1 MSYRRLRIPIAAW
14 VFAAGLWAMLL
25 WVIAGNVLALVRW
38 VVGW

>member
-1 MSYRRLRIPIAAW
+1 MSYRLRIPIAAW
-14 VFAAGLWAMLL
+14 IFIAGLWAMLL